1 MLKGLWEVLEGTDV
15 EISKPE
21 GGFFIWIKLPT
32 GTKIELLSEAAVKAG
47 IQYTSGPAFF
57 INGGGEEFIRLAYSW
72 EPPERNY
79 EGAKLIAQAIKNA
92 RYSLSFAAR

>member
-1 MLKGLWEVLEGTDV
+1 MLKGLWEVLEDTDV

-21 GGFFIWIKLPT
+21 GGFSFWIKLPT
-32 GTKIELLSEAAVKAG
+32 GTSTKRLWEAAAKAG
-47 IQYTSGPAFF
+47 IQYTAGPAFF

-79 EGAKLIAQAIKNA
+79 AGARLIAEAIKSA
-92 RYSLSFAAR
+92 R